1 MVQVKERRRLGWR
14 KWVVAAALVTVIW
27 AGRGWWLRGIGE
39 FLVRGEQPQRADVVV
54 VLAGDGYGHRLMKAV
69 DLVRGGY
76 APLVILD
83 GPRVAY
89 GSHEGELAADWAAK
103 KGVPREILAPLPMRA
118 RSTVME
124 VQALNPELERR
135 GVKKALIVTS
145 NFHTR
150 RARAVFNQFGL
161 KSIQYTVIAAR
172 DEDFDPADWWQ
183 SREAKKTV
191 LLEYAKLIN
200 WWLE

>member
-14 KWVVAAALVTVIW
+14 KWVVAAALMAVIW
-27 AGRGWWLRGIGE
+27 ASRGWWLRGIGD
-39 FLVRGEQPQRADVVV
+39 FLVKSEEPQRADIVV

-69 DLVRGGY
+69 ELVRRGY

-83 GPRVAY
+83 GPQVAY
-89 GSHEGELAADWAAK
+89 GHNEGEMAAGWAMK
-103 KGVPREILAPLPMRA
+103 QGVPREILAPLPMRS
-118 RSTVME
+118 RSTVAE
-124 VQALNPELERR
+124 VQALNVELERR

-150 RARAVFNQFGL
+150 RARAVFNHFGPR
-161 KSIQYTVIAAR
+161 SIQYIVIASP

-183 SREAKKTV
+183 SRDAKKTV
-191 LLEYAKLIN
+191 LTEYAKLVN